1 MEALPYT
8 VINSQNQY
16 KLYCESLED
25 LISIKKKTRVQL
37 DTIALLRL
45 LILCWDEEQRPL
57 SDSDSVAFLR
67 SLMKQH
73 SVKASDL
80 AADLGIS
87 KSLLSDIL
95 HYRRR
100 LSREVIRKLAFRFK
114 IPQELLNKPYNLVPA
129 AAKPA
134 KSPQAISQPKAQP
147 FGTPNRNEDAVVRLL
162 QERKGLATIARLQ
175 NGKEITI
182 WNIWPGRRLA
192 DPSSY
197 LITNL
202 KPPITDGKSDI
213 FFTSAIGELIDRD
226 SGEVIFRAD
235 G

>member
-1 MEALPYT
+1 
-8 VINSQNQY
+8 
-16 KLYCESLED
+16 
-25 LISIKKKTRVQL
+25 
-37 DTIALLRL
+37 
-45 LILCWDEEQRPL
+45 
-57 SDSDSVAFLR
+57 
-67 SLMKQH
+67 MKQH

-129 AAKPA
+129 EVKPA
-134 KSPQAISQPKAQP
+134 KSPQPTSQAARVIGQPKAQP
-147 FGTPNRNEDAVVRLL
+147 FETPNRKEDAVVRLL
-162 QERKGLATIARLQ
+162 QDRTGMATIARLQ
-175 NGKEITI
+175 NGKEITT

-226 SGEVIFRAD
+226 SGEVVFRAD